1 MQASKDL
8 PLCTRPCHGTA
19 IRPIRKRLWELKNV
33 KLQGSSPKQWL
44 SKSRLFPDPCGLF
57 VGGLFECSR
66 LRFSR
71 TCQRANLQ
79 SVLSEFDELAKGD
92 NSAKAVERFH
102 DVFPSLPKTYQKAPV
117 LWNSVLATFSNAGD
131 FEGALMWFN
140 KARDAGIQAN
150 ARAFGKMMEAAAR
163 AGRPDLAKEW
173 LERLESTGGDYNPTA
188 VSILLYA
195 FASVDR
201 VEEADEV
208 LRQKISRGYI
218 NLIDYNTV
226 AEAYAKR
233 GEPSKACE
241 RKPKLGSP
249 SSFAFAIS
257 CGKVYRTIFFGGDFV
272 QRFQVVQ
279 LLKEAELAGEALD
292 ATSYTALIT
301 AHARG
306 SQIDAAAASLHSMQS
321 ASLQPDLIAHNALVN
336 GYCKEGQVKE
346 ARLHLQSMIQSQ
358 LEVDALSFTPIVQV
372 CANSGSLRDALNWL
386 EAMRNHKVLPDIAA
400 YTTVLDACA
409 KSDQVSDAEVAVQV
423 FESLSNA
430 RVHPDTVAMN
440 TLINCAAKCGDGNA
454 ALKFL
459 EEMKKVGKHGE
470 YRAKPSVQ
478 TYTSMIKALANQ
490 QEMDLDQAF
499 KLLEEAISLGLS
511 PDLILYN
518 VLLSACAKARDARR
532 AQQTFQRLLAQ
543 GLRPDVHSYT
553 ALLHVYAAIGDVEG
567 AADLIAEMQEV
578 GVKPN
583 KFTWAGMLKACERAK
598 DSVWACVTLRQ
609 MAALGAQTDELIL
622 KRFERIVGSELARQV
637 MPKTSSR
644 RISLRP

>member
-233 GEPSKACE
+233 GEPSK
-241 RKPKLGSP
+241 
-249 SSFAFAIS
+249 
-257 CGKVYRTIFFGGDFV
+257 
-272 QRFQVVQ
+272 VVQ